1 MDRLAH
7 LNQLLALPV
16 AASDLSQLAWDS
28 DAPQVQLEA
37 THIVNALSKFVAG
50 EASVDQIEAWANAIE
65 CRDDI
70 AYSPQSPVGVVLHEL
85 ANPLLTEPLSQ
96 QSAQRL
102 IASLNGA
109 AT

>member
-1 MDRLAH
+1 MDRTAH
-7 LNQLLALPV
+7 LNQLLAMPT
-16 AASDLSQLAWDS
+16 AANDLSKFAWDS
-28 DAPQVQLEA
+28 DAPLVQLQA

-50 EASVDQIEAWANAIE
+50 EASVGDIEDWANAIE

-70 AYSPQSPVGVVLHEL
+70 AYSPQSSVGVALHEL

-102 IASLNGA
+102 IASLKGT